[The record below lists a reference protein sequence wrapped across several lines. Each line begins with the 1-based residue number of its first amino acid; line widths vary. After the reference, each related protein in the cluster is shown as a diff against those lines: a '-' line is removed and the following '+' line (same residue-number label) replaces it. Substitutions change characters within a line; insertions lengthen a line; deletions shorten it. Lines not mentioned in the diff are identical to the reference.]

1 MAEAGVVTI
10 ATETA
15 ESRNGRGYA
24 GSMIG
29 VASVYRKMEEA
40 SRTLSTVTP
49 EPMRLQ
55 MDPVE
60 CRALL
65 ERVVNSREL
74 KRAMRL
80 RELLYFIGKRSL
92 KQQPGTLRE
101 QEIGAAVFGRPEEYD
116 TNLDNIVRVNVS
128 ELRKRLAHYF
138 EDEGADEKIVMEIPR
153 GGYLPV
159 YLPRAVPEPVVEAA
173 AVAEVPVTEAPVAE
187 VPVVATRGWNLS
199 ALLGVLLVLALG
211 AAGFFWWQNARLR
224 AQLQPWKSD
233 AVRASFWSAFFA
245 SGEDVDIVTADTSFA
260 LAEDLLGRPISLD
273 DYLDYKYKSFADQ
286 PGLTPE
292 RREALKLV
300 LDRNNGSIGDFQAAK
315 RFMDLDAD
323 SPLVK
328 LESARSYTPE
338 NIKTNNVILIGG
350 RESNPWVDL
359 YKDRLNFLMEY
370 EQNGQRTY
378 IVNRAPQAGEPAV
391 YEVPHDRNKGLS
403 VVAFLPNLADHRYTL
418 IISGNDSQATRA
430 AGEFVT
436 SSEGLAQIRA
446 KMPKGAFPYFE
457 VVLSSER
464 LVGTTLHTEIAAFRV
479 KSRE

>member
-1 MAEAGVVTI
+1 
-10 ATETA
+10 
-15 ESRNGRGYA
+15 
-24 GSMIG
+24 MIG
-29 VASVYRKMEEA
+29 VASVYRKMQQE
-40 SRTLSTVTP
+40 SRALSTVTP
-49 EPMRLQ
+49 ELMRLQ
-55 MDPVE
+55 LDPVE

-65 ERVVNSREL
+65 DRVVNSREL
-74 KRAMRL
+74 KRALRL
-80 RELLYFIGKRSL
+80 RELLCYIGKRSL
-92 KQQPGTLRE
+92 KPQPGILRE

-159 YLPRAVPEPVVEAA
+159 YLPRAVPEPEPEPAVEAA
-173 AVAEVPVTEAPVAE
+173 PPVAE
-187 VPVVATRGWNLS
+187 VPIAEVQAAETPALGRGNFLP
-199 ALLGVLLVLALG
+199 LLGILAILLVLALG

-224 AQLQPWKSD
+224 AQLQPWKAD

-273 DYLDYKYKSFADQ
+273 DYLDYQYKNVADE
-286 PGLTPE
+286 PGLTAE
-292 RREALKLV
+292 RRAALKLV

-315 RFMDLDAD
+315 RFMDLDAN
-323 SPLVK
+323 SPMVK
-328 LESARSYTPE
+328 LASARSYTPE

-359 YKDRLNFLMEY
+359 YKDKLNFFMEY
-370 EQNGQRTY
+370 EQNGQRSY
-378 IVNRAPQAGEPAV
+378 IVNRNPQPGEKAV

-418 IISGNDSQATRA
+418 ILSGNDSQATRA

-446 KMPKGAFPYFE
+446 KMPNGAFPYFE

-464 LVGTTLHTEIAAFRV
+464 LVGTTLHTEITAFRV